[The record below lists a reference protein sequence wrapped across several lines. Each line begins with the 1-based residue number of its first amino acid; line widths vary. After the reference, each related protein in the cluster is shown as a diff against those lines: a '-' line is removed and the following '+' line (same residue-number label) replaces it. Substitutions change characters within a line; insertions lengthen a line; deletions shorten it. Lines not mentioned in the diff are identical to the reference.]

1 MCDTSGGLE
10 YLNITSHEIQKYLK
24 AHNIVPCSHEKYS
37 SYFSKKE
44 AQIALTY
51 EWNTSFRQIRAFL
64 NTKNVAMHNDQVD
77 PDPSNCNRI
86 WIMISTLCCCCCC
99 LKFSPLPEDIDE
111 ATIFIDI
118 LLNDQNNSNVEMV
131 LDAAEV
137 FYRHAPLH
145 VAIGTKRMLNRSWC
159 LWELAV
165 RAEQGKKTHILRA
178 KCEEGEEIL
187 QGEQLDFGLWHA
199 IKFITWRG
207 FQYTGFD
214 FLRKCMSCTQMRYEY
229 SLPAAVLRGEAE
241 DHFETMEATV
251 PKDKETIQENV
262 LKIFGSKQAFNLT
275 VATIQLSSRVDKQAQ
290 VGLVLLEGILWVALM
305 PVTLCFIAIYIPVF
319 AAGLSVVLL
328 LNLFH
333 SMACSS
339 CCAKAVDSL
348 YDAVDAVFAL
358 VLRTVLVI
366 ELLARLLVCFTA
378 FLVPLTLVWCA
389 FICLG
394 CTILACE
401 WTFCSSEP
409 RREALAEPSGEAE
422 GSSPAA
428 VGLASVLVVSGDAQ
442 LRMEQ

>member
-1 MCDTSGGLE
+1 
-10 YLNITSHEIQKYLK
+10 LK
-24 AHNIVPCSHEKYS
+24 GHNIIPCSHEKYS
-37 SYFSKKE
+37 SYFSKKT

-64 NTKNVAMHNDQVD
+64 NSKNVTMHNSQVD
-77 PDPSNCNRI
+77 PDPSYCNRI

-99 LKFSPLPEDIDE
+99 LDFSPLPEDIDE

-145 VAIGTKRMLNRSWC
+145 VAIGSKRMLNRAWC

-165 RAEQGKKTHILRA
+165 RAEQGKKTYILRA
-178 KCEEGEEIL
+178 KCQEGEEIL

-199 IKFITWRG
+199 IKLITWRG
-207 FQYTGFD
+207 FMYTGYD
-214 FLRKCMSCTQMRYEY
+214 VLRKCMSCKRMFNEY
-229 SLPAAVLRGEAE
+229 SLPAAVLRGELE

-262 LKIFGSKQAFNLT
+262 LKIFGSKQAFNLQ
-275 VATIQLSSRVDKQAQ
+275 VATIKLRSCVDKQAQ
-290 VGLVLLEGILWVALM
+290 VGLVLLEGILWVALT

-319 AAGLSVVLL
+319 AAGVPVFLL
-328 LNLFH
+328 LILFH

-339 CCAKAVDSL
+339 CCAKALDSL
-348 YDAVDAVFAL
+348 NDAAVAVLSLVLATVFAA
-358 VLRTVLVI
+358 
-366 ELLARLLVCFTA
+366 ELLARLLVCFAA

-394 CTILACE
+394 CTVLACE
-401 WTFCSSEP
+401 GMLCSSEP
-409 RREALAEPSGEAE
+409 RKEALAEPSGEAD
-422 GSSPAA
+422 GGSPAA

-442 LRMEQ
+442 LRMKQ